1 MRGESEESEATEAEE
16 TDLTSRAG
24 SPDTQDEAEGTGRAV
39 AMEDHSSSSQAA
51 VSKTQPSCQ
60 AIRLEGGERGDGE
73 GGQKSSCPYTHR
85 QAEGNTA

>member
-16 TDLTSRAG
+16 TDMTSRAG

-39 AMEDHSSSSQAA
+39 VTEDHSSSSQAA
-51 VSKTQPSCQ
+51 VSKNSHPARPSGSN
-60 AIRLEGGERGDGE
+60 GGTGK

-85 QAEGNTA
+85 HAEGNTA